1 LLNPGLPSPTGA
13 VYRAYD
19 DAPAGGADCP
29 AAPSDWSLAAVID
42 WLAAQRND
50 LEAPA
55 LRVTPGIG
63 EALAAMRAASGC
75 RLTRMSGSGATVF
88 GLFDDRAAAVEA
100 AVALDRPGWWGRPAV
115 LGAADAEPPAAD

>member
-1 LLNPGLPSPTGA
+1 
-13 VYRAYD
+13 AYD
-19 DAPAGGADCP
+19 EAPAGGADCP
-29 AAPSDWSLAAVID
+29 EAPADWSPAAVID

-63 EALAAMRAASGC
+63 DALSAMKAARDC

-88 GLFDDRAAAVEA
+88 GLFDDAAAAEDA
-100 AVALDRPGWWGRPAV
+100 ALALQRPGWWVRSCLLGNPAS
-115 LGAADAEPPAAD
+115 G